1 MIFISF
7 HSSANQRTSFF
18 GLSVLPSRTPCN
30 PVHRPVLL
38 WLLKDQL
45 ELLWLLKTH
54 PELAWLL
61 KNLTEFLWLLKKHPE
76 LLWLPKNH
84 PELHWLL
91 RNHPSLLWLL
101 KKQPRVLSLV
111 GVETGDFFLF
121 PGWFC
126 STLELN
132 SRTKSHPLCHITGLM
147 PHTTGSRLERY
158 K

>member
-7 HSSANQRTSFF
+7 HSSANQRTSFL

-61 KNLTEFLWLLKKHPE
+61 KNLTEFLWLLK
-76 LLWLPKNH
+76 NTQ
-84 PELHWLL
+84 
-91 RNHPSLLWLL
+91 S
-101 KKQPRVLSLV
+101 S
-111 GVETGDFFLF
+111 
-121 PGWFC
+121 
-126 STLELN
+126 S
-132 SRTKSHPLCHITGLM
+132 
-147 PHTTGSRLERY
+147 GSR
-158 K
+158 KTTQSSTGF